1 MSAQDSRRIVD
12 FPDVTKIKLSA
23 SMACV
28 FLISL
33 GLLHTHIYFYLSPL
47 QPCQKYGILIC
58 YRNTAGIQIHD
69 SHVGFR
75 ATLHNIATRLHT
87 SKCWIVYLNIGK
99 GYPRSFIFVQAQVQ
113 V

>member
-23 SMACV
+23 SMAYV

-33 GLLHTHIYFYLSPL
+33 GLLHTHIYSYSSPL
-47 QPCQKYGILIC
+47 RPCQKYDILIR
-58 YRNTAGIQIHD
+58 YRNAAGIQIHD

-87 SKCWIVYLNIGK
+87 SKYWIVYWNISK
-99 GYPRSFIFVQAQVQ
+99 GYPRLFFVQAQVQ